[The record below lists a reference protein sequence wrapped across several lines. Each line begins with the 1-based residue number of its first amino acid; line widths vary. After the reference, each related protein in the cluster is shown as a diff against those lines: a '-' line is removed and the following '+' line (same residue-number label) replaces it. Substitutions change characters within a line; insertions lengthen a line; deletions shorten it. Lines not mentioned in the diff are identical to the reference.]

1 MRTEHARI
9 LCCPQCHGDFELTV
23 LREAQGDIDE
33 GILRCGPCQRL
44 YPITNGIPRILP
56 NALSSATQFCRANA
70 AVLARMGFD
79 PDYGEIRRFERL
91 HEKTARAFGFEWNT
105 YQVTTPEEDIV
116 TLAALTGFDPDFY
129 RRVFFS
135 DIFTYV
141 PTEEDVRGIDTS
153 SIKGRTVIEMGC
165 GMGKY
170 VKTVA
175 RHAALAVGLDL
186 SHSLERARENTRGL
200 TNVLLVQGNI
210 LEPPFRPGT
219 FDYVYSVG
227 VLHHTPDCR
236 LAFKRSAALVAP
248 GGRFSVWLYPTE
260 RQSGLY
266 ARAVHF
272 VQDRVIR
279 PVTCRLPP
287 AWLYQVCRL
296 LGRMTYWRDAA
307 AADGRIALAK
317 FYALFAVGGHP
328 EPKIAEFLNFDWY
341 SPQYRSYHSEEE
353 LLRWFAEEG
362 LGNMRILPM
371 RTSGIADKPQA
382 GATLPPHAPA
392 GLCGAID
399 HPRGEAAVVAGDEL
413 LVQGWAFDASGHS
426 VDIEVFVDGIKVR
439 ELQCFEARVDVKR
452 AFPDFAHALYCG
464 FHCFIPAQRSWA
476 PEIRVTV
483 LAKSSVCVPAT
494 IGEHRVKVMRLPLAQ
509 QAARRWRRWFPR
521 NAPDGRKEAERALY
535 RTWMSLYERDVP
547 RPHRSDP
554 ADPLISI
561 VVPVH
566 ETPAAFLRE
575 LLASIAAQTSDRWQL
590 CAVDDGS
597 ASPEPW
603 RILQEFAAQHP
614 DRVVLKRREQAG
626 GIALASNDAIAMASG
641 DYIAFCDHDDV
652 LRSDAVAMLSEAI
665 RANPGVDVVYS
676 DHDILEPDGGR
687 AEPRLKPGW
696 SPDLLRSYMYWGH
709 IKCYRA
715 GLVRELH
722 GLRSEFRG
730 AEDYDL
736 ALRAAERTQRIVH
749 VPEVLYHWRRHEQ
762 STSSGGTQKAYSIHS
777 GLAALQEHLVRSG
790 IEADASW
797 PEPSRS
803 AGVGVFRLDFRFAAL
818 PSIAVIIPTRDR
830 LELLSRC
837 VSTLEAITD
846 YPALEIIIV
855 DNDSARPETLEYLRA
870 TRHRVLRSPGAFN
883 FSALMNAAARQT
895 NAEYLLFLNNDTEIV
910 AADWLKRM
918 VGFAR
923 LPGVGAVGAKLLYP
937 DGRIQHLGV
946 VMGHEA
952 LTGHY
957 FQGEKNAADDLG
969 PLCYKRAVRDVA
981 AVTAACMLTPR
992 KLFLEMGGFDD
1003 VELRVAW
1010 NDVDYC
1016 LRLLR
1021 KGYRVIVDPDVVVI
1035 HHEGVS
1041 RGDEKNERE
1050 IATMFGR
1057 WRELIEADPFYH
1069 PGFARTGRSFAL
1081 RGEPAEAEFRR
1092 LHYARYAREAD
1103 GAAATTTAAGRRAT

>member
-1 MRTEHARI
+1 M
-9 LCCPQCHGDFELTV
+9 
-23 LREAQGDIDE
+23 
-33 GILRCGPCQRL
+33 
-44 YPITNGIPRILP
+44 
-56 NALSSATQFCRANA
+56 
-70 AVLARMGFD
+70 
-79 PDYGEIRRFERL
+79 
-91 HEKTARAFGFEWNT
+91 
-105 YQVTTPEEDIV
+105 
-116 TLAALTGFDPDFY
+116 
-129 RRVFFS
+129 
-135 DIFTYV
+135 
-141 PTEEDVRGIDTS
+141 RGIDTS

-392 GLCGAID
+392 GICGAID

-426 VDIEVFVDGIKVR
+426 VDIEILVDGIKVR

-452 AFPDFAHALYCG
+452 AYPDFAHALYCG

-483 LAKSSVCVPAT
+483 VAKSSVCVPVT
-494 IGEHRVKVMRLPLAQ
+494 IGEHRVKVTRLPLAQ

-521 NAPDGRKEAERALY
+521 NAPDGRREAERALY

-603 RILQEFAAQHP
+603 RVLQEFAAQHP

-626 GIALASNDAIAMASG
+626 GIAVASNDAIAMASG

-652 LRSDAVAMLSEAI
+652 LRSDAVAILSETI

-722 GLRSEFRG
+722 GLRAEFRG

-777 GLAALQEHLVRSG
+777 GLAALQEHLVPLG
-790 IEADASW
+790 
-797 PEPSRS
+797 
-803 AGVGVFRLDFRFAAL
+803 
-818 PSIAVIIPTRDR
+818 DR
-830 LELLSRC
+830 GGCEL
-837 VSTLEAITD
+837 A
-846 YPALEIIIV
+846 
-855 DNDSARPETLEYLRA
+855 
-870 TRHRVLRSPGAFN
+870 GAF
-883 FSALMNAAARQT
+883 AQRRRRR
-895 NAEYLLFLNNDTEIV
+895 V
-910 AADWLKRM
+910 P
-918 VGFAR
+918 AR
-923 LPGVGAVGAKLLYP
+923 LPLCRVAVDRRRHPHARPPRAPFPLRVDAGSHYRLPGARNHHRRQRQRAAGDARVSARHAPPRASLAGSVQFLRA
-937 DGRIQHLGV
+937 DEHRG
-946 VMGHEA
+946 
-952 LTGHY
+952 
-957 FQGEKNAADDLG
+957 AADKRGISALPQQRHRDRRGGLAEAHGRLCAPSRRRRRGRQASVPGWANPASRRRDG
-969 PLCYKRAVRDVA
+969 PRSADRPLLPGREERSGRSSVPCATSARSAMWQRSPPPACSRRGSCSSKRAASTRWSCA
-981 AVTAACMLTPR
+981 SPGTTSTTAC
-992 KLFLEMGGFDD
+992 G
-1003 VELRVAW
+1003 
-1010 NDVDYC
+1010 C
-1016 LRLLR
+1016 LR

-1103 GAAATTTAAGRRAT
+1103 GAAAATTAMAAGRRAT